1 MKHLHFIALM
11 FLVLVLACNRPVETQ
26 NLASPPRANP
36 ALQAIDS
43 LMWRQPDSAFAQLRQ
58 FVASPQADSLDEF
71 NVHYCQ
77 LLISELLYKN
87 DWGQRNREELLQ
99 AVAYFDSIMQVP
111 EPIEGPSFERNVFLA
126 ARAHYI
132 NGVGYYENDSIVQ
145 ACAEYLKALEVMEA
159 HFEEKELVGHKARFM
174 AYTYNRLGDLFS
186 EQFMMEPAIAS
197 YENALHYCRI
207 EPTSPQGL
215 SNILYRLGQQYDM
228 KGEKGK
234 ARIYYGKALEKMPN
248 ANSLSYRDLVAIKAL
263 SDYQVGMGIDKPL
276 NTLKNI
282 VIQTDDESERLT
294 RFVAIGDIF
303 FEERIYDSAIFY
315 LEPVFKKAENNLS
328 QVQAAEYLRII
339 YDTLG
344 DADKAEYCTMFLA
357 SQKKTEGQN
366 KILVSQLND
375 AFQDYIIQRQE
386 VLFEKSRLKSIKRT
400 ACFVAAVAI
409 VVIAV
414 FVLAKRRS
422 RKLLKQ
428 QQEKA
433 DKALEE
439 TALIH
444 ERELEAE
451 RQIYLAK
458 QAAISGRLKKSNQE
472 LQRLK
477 EQVKQQDDRTTSV
490 EKPES
495 FDEEPICQLIM
506 NRVKEGQFKSKINSL
521 CYREYALDKEHL
533 LALRLA
539 TDRHY
544 CQFTT
549 RLKKAYPKL
558 TNIDIDYCCLY
569 LLGLSDADV
578 AALMQRAY
586 NTVIERNVKLR
597 KVFCCE
603 STKLS
608 VTLRELTTSLYNTD

>member
-1 MKHLHFIALM
+1 M
-11 FLVLVLACNRPVETQ
+11 FLSCIVAFSACNRPVKTQ
-26 NLASPPRANP
+26 NFASLPHTNP
-36 ALQAIDS
+36 ALQAVDS

-99 AVAYFDSIMQVP
+99 AVTYFDSIMQVP
-111 EPIEGPSFERNVFLA
+111 EPVEGPSFERNVFLA

-339 YDTLG
+339 YDILG
-344 DADKAEYCTMFLA
+344 DADKAEDCTMFLA

-375 AFQDYIIQRQE
+375 AFQSYIIQRQE

-495 FDEEPICQLIM
+495 FVEEPICQLIM